1 MAERS
6 KSETRVSVDKL
17 SSSAIAVCSAL
28 LAMPRFSRR
37 FPVTVPDS
45 PSNALGSAY
54 APGLIDPWPLLLSI
68 EMGLSGL

>member
-1 MAERS
+1 MADQDTPWNHLS
-6 KSETRVSVDKL
+6 PIVPDPVPPCYQWTR
-17 SSSAIAVCSAL
+17 A
-28 LAMPRFSRR
+28 PRR
-37 FPVTVPDS
+37 FPAHVPDS